1 MTGVIVVV
9 NVVAVS
15 AVASARAPNAV
26 TGQNAAR
33 ARIVLPA
40 NVTVVQSAK
49 TAIVRRV
56 MPTQGK
62 PVATLQPVIA
72 RATTRLPMTLATV
85 AATTASDASVVSV
98 GAVTASRV
106 VIVRRATTTVPAM
119 RHQSSNSPRQ
129 QMLKHRKALHAT
141 LVLMAR
147 RPNETMTTVA
157 IVAAVAAA
165 VAVAV
170 DADAKIA
177 MAPA

>member
-62 PVATLQPVIA
+62 PMATLQPVIA
-72 RATTRLPMTLATV
+72 R
-85 AATTASDASVVSV
+85 ATTASDASVVSV

-129 QMLKHRKALHAT
+129 QMLKHRKALQAT

>member
-1 MTGVIVVV
+1 MTGVI
-9 NVVAVS
+9 VAVS

-33 ARIVLPA
+33 GRIVLPA
-40 NVTVVQSAK
+40 NVMAVQSAK

-62 PVATLQPVIA
+62 PMATLQPVIA

-85 AATTASDASVVSV
+85 AATTASGASVVSV

-106 VIVRRATTTVPAM
+106 VIVRRATTMVPAM
-119 RHQSSNSPRQ
+119 RPQCSNSPRQ
-129 QMLKHRKALHAT
+129 RMLMHRKALHAT

-147 RPNETMTTVA
+147 RPNETMKTVA

-165 VAVAV
+165 VAVDV
-170 DADAKIA
+170 DAKIA
-177 MAPA
+177 MAPV